1 MKNRKRDSLMAPTT
15 MVIDSKCSSSCQN
28 GAGVSSQRGQKA
40 LRERTGPGW
49 TNQLCHLGDRENQVF
64 MFSVRNS
71 GNLGEHALYLL
82 CCAA

>member
-40 LRERTGPGW
+40 LRERTGP
-49 TNQLCHLGDRENQVF
+49 
-64 MFSVRNS
+64 
-71 GNLGEHALYLL
+71 
-82 CCAA
+82 